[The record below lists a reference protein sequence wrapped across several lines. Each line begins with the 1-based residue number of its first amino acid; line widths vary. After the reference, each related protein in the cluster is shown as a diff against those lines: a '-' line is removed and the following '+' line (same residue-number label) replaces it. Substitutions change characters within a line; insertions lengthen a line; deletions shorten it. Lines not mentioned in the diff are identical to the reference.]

1 MSMAIFMNLHDSCDV
16 AALVGVV
23 GCRPDGDEDVFLR
36 EGVLVSFKDELVS
49 TCYEGEFVEGAELSE
64 E

>member
-1 MSMAIFMNLHDSCDV
+1 MTMTIFVYLHNSGNV

-49 TCYEGEFVEGAELSE
+49 TCNEGKFVEGAEL
-64 E
+64 